1 MSSHISFFSALAIK
15 KALDDAILPAFH
27 KKTSIAVHTVFEP
40 TNVLLRRIE
49 EGARPDVL
57 VGVSA
62 QVSALDV
69 VTSIREV
76 ASVGVGVAVAPGS
89 DLPDIGTVDALVDTL
104 RSARSVAY
112 SRTGASGVYFA
123 GLLEKLGI
131 ADEVNARATVIEQGF
146 TALAIVNGRA
156 DVAIQQVS
164 ELLFVP
170 EVRIVG
176 PLPDEVQRHTEF
188 SAAVGVHAAESPDAL
203 ALLQALTDDD
213 AMHAYVAA
221 GLKPPPGR
229 G

>member
-15 KALDDAILPAFH
+15 KALDDAILPAFG
-27 KKTSIAVHTVFEP
+27 KATGIVVDSVFEP

-49 EGARPDVL
+49 DGERPDVI
-57 VGVSA
+57 VGVTG
-62 QVSALDV
+62 QVSKLDV

-76 ASVGVGVAVAPGS
+76 ASVGVGLAVAPGTS
-89 DLPDIGTVDALVDTL
+89 KPDISTVDALIDTL
-104 RSARSVAY
+104 RAARSVAY

-123 GLLEKLGI
+123 ELLGKLGI
-131 ADEVNARATVIEQGF
+131 ADEINERATVIEQGF
-146 TALAIVNGRA
+146 TALAIVDGRA
-156 DVAIQQVS
+156 DLAIQQVS

-170 EVRIVG
+170 EVQIVG

-188 SAAVGVHAAESPDAL
+188 SAAVGVHAAERPEVL

-213 AMHAYVAA
+213 AMHAYAAA
-221 GLKPPPGR
+221 GLTPPAGR